1 MYTFVTFC
9 HLTFSL
15 QTGGESLHLSH
26 RVKRFDPNALASLFF
41 FSIYKLLYDGLKDKD
56 IYNDINNNHY
66 QNMYMT
72 GKGISRRR
80 ERRIRNINLGL
91 SQHLFPFLTL
101 ALRNPFPPPGP
112 SKIAKSSSMALETK
126 NQSHISDL
134 NLLLLITTPGTSH
147 SSTLLFI
154 SNVTH
159 TGATFSDYKYWR

>member
-1 MYTFVTFC
+1 M
-9 HLTFSL
+9 
-15 QTGGESLHLSH
+15 
-26 RVKRFDPNALASLFF
+26 RWRRFFF

-101 ALRNPFPPPGP
+101 ALRKPFPPPGP

-147 SSTLLFI
+147 SSTPYLSQMLLTRGRHFPITSIGDKDWIPLCMGI
-154 SNVTH
+154 SFLQVISH
-159 TGATFSDYKYWR
+159 S